1 MSFRNTL
8 FLIVILAVMGG
19 FIFYLQYSLKE
30 KPEES
35 PPDVWSYDENK
46 IDHITMQLPRENK
59 AIAFVKVVK
68 GKDENWFID
77 SDSDPKKIVSLKRWG
92 GIVLLL
98 SGPQSRRV
106 IANQVTDMTLYGLQ
120 NPSLVISLV
129 IGEKNEKLT
138 VIVGDR
144 TPDEKAVY
152 VILKEHQTV
161 YLLDHTWYEVMIR
174 LVREP
179 PEKHVIPRISQETTA

>member
-8 FLIVILAVMGG
+8 VMVIILALLGG
-19 FIFYLQYSLKE
+19 FIFYLQTSQKKE
-30 KPEES
+30 PTES
-35 PPDVWSYDENK
+35 PPDVWSYEEDDIN
-46 IDHITMQLPRENK
+46 HITMRLPREKK
-59 AIAFVKVVK
+59 AIAFAKVVK
-68 GKDENWFID
+68 GNDYNWFID
-77 SDSDPKKIVSLKRWG
+77 SSPRKPISLKRWG

-106 IANQVTDMTLYGLQ
+106 IANQVTDMDLYGL
-120 NPSLVISLV
+120 NTPSLEISLV
-129 IGEKNEKLT
+129 IGKKKENLT

-144 TPDEKAVY
+144 TPDDKAVY
-152 VILKEHQTV
+152 VILKEHKTV

-179 PEKHVIPRISQETTA
+179 PEEKVRPRISLETTA

>member
-8 FLIVILAVMGG
+8 VLIVILAALGG
-19 FIFYLQYSLKE
+19 LIFYLQVSQKKE
-30 KPEES
+30 PTET
-35 PPDVWSYDENK
+35 PPDVWSYDEEK
-46 IDHITMQLPRENK
+46 IDHITMKLPRENK

-68 GKDENWFID
+68 GDDEKWFID
-77 SDSDPKKIVSLKRWG
+77 STPRKPVSLKRWG

-106 IANQVTDMTLYGLQ
+106 IANQVIDMTLYGL
-120 NPSLVISLV
+120 NTPSLVISLI
-129 IGEKNEKLT
+129 IGKNKENLT

-144 TPDEKAVY
+144 TPDDQAVY

-161 YLLDHTWYEVMIR
+161 YLIDHTWYEVMIR

-179 PEKHVIPRISQETTA
+179 PEQKVIPRISLETTA